1 MPIAK
6 DNTLPSVINPVSS
19 GMVELTDFIRD
30 VADYPTPGIVFKD
43 ITPLLGN
50 ASALALAVE
59 LMCNPFRKMDI
70 DAVCGTESRG
80 FIFGTAIAQSLS
92 CGFVPIRKAGKLPR
106 KTHSVAYGLEY
117 GEDRIEIHTDAVQP
131 GQRVLLVDDL
141 LATGG
146 TLAASCNLLKKL
158 NADLIGITILIEL
171 VNLNGRAK
179 LENGHLLHAVLEM

>member
-1 MPIAK
+1 MI
-6 DNTLPSVINPVSS
+6 
-19 GMVELTDFIRD
+19 ELNDYIRD

-59 LMCNPFRKMDI
+59 LMCNPFRKLKVDV
-70 DAVCGTESRG
+70 VCGTESRG

-117 GEDRIEIHTDAVQP
+117 GEDRIEIHTDSVQP

-146 TLAASCNLLKKL
+146 TLAASCNLLRKL
-158 NADLIGITILIEL
+158 NANLIGITILIEL
-171 VNLNGRAK
+171 TNLNGRAK
-179 LENGHLLHAVLEM
+179 LENGNLLHAVLKM